1 MKITQFK
8 VRNERIDIMR
18 FEECLQNYALD
29 IPRKTVAGID
39 IGSRQAKAVLLK
51 GRELYTAIVPT
62 GYFMQQTAGE
72 LLDILYKESGITEQ
86 ELEYIVVT
94 GYGRISLRFEGIPY
108 RSVTEIACHGRGAH
122 YLAEKVRTIID
133 IGGQDSKA
141 IKVDETDGRVIDF
154 AMNDK
159 CAAGTGRFL
168 EKIANVLGYDVTEMG
183 EASLHAEHPE
193 DINSTCVVFAES
205 EVISSRARGAS
216 AENLAAGIHN
226 SVASRVYG
234 LLNRVG
240 IESNVLFTGGVSNNS
255 GMKKAFE
262 NLLNVKIAESRLDTV
277 FAGALGAAVFAAEYA
292 KAGLP
297 TAVHGTDEE
306 TFLLDMSS
314 YEAALTKAREDYENK
329 NTGKKSYVAF
339 TCTYTPIEVIAA
351 ADAAYFRLVHRGTPD
366 EVTAGETLTQ
376 SMQCDFHK
384 SILGAFLKGNKEYKA
399 IECVYSFYSCS
410 CMRKTMEVVDDLF
423 VKTEIFN
430 VPRNRHSL
438 DAKDFLA
445 SEILALKKDLEELTG
460 QRMEEEA
467 IRERVKQFNLAKR
480 YIREIAEYR
489 KRDVPL
495 ITSEQFQMIING
507 YYALPVD
514 VLLKELKKLKIQ
526 LKNAESKGPRKLRL
540 MLSGGII
547 ADGDNKI
554 TQILEKELG
563 VSIVVED
570 NCTGIKPLDA
580 DVDINTDEDIYH
592 QIAAAYL
599 GKAPCARMY
608 KPQEMIENSLKLAKE
623 YHVDGV
629 VLYYLKFCPCYSL
642 IEKMYSNLFKE
653 NDIPIFIM
661 SGDYSSGDEGQLKT
675 RLEAFIEILSEKI

>member
-1 MKITQFK
+1 
-8 VRNERIDIMR
+8 MR
-18 FEECLQNYALD
+18 FEECLQDYGAE
-29 IPRKTVAGID
+29 IPQNTVAGID

-62 GYFMQQTAGE
+62 GYFMQQTADE
-72 LLDILYKESGITEQ
+72 LLDILYKESGITKR

-94 GYGRISLRFEGIPY
+94 GYGRVSLQFEGVPY

-141 IKVDETDGRVIDF
+141 IKIDEADGRVIDF

-183 EASLHAEHPE
+183 EASLRADRPE

-216 AENLAAGIHN
+216 AENLAAGIHL
-226 SVASRVYG
+226 SVANRVYG

-240 IESNVLFTGGVSNNS
+240 IESNVLFTGGVSNNA

-262 NLLNVKIAESRLDTV
+262 NLLGIKIAESRLDTV

-297 TAVHGTDEE
+297 TAVRVTDEE
-306 TFLLDMSS
+306 NFLLDMSS
-314 YEAALTKAREDYENK
+314 YEAAIAKARKDYENK
-329 NTGKKSYVAF
+329 NTGKKAYTAF
-339 TCTYTPIEVIAA
+339 TCTYTPVEVISA
-351 ADAAYFRLVHRGTPD
+351 ADAAYFRLLHRGTAD

-399 IECVYSFYSCS
+399 IERVYSFYSCS

-423 VKTEIFN
+423 VRTEIFN

-445 SEILALKKDLEELTG
+445 SEILALKKSLEELTG
-460 QRMEEEA
+460 EKIEEET
-467 IRERVKQFNLAKR
+467 IRERTEQFNLAKK

-489 KRDVPL
+489 KLDVPL
-495 ITSEQFQMIING
+495 ITSEQFQRVIHG
-507 YYALPVD
+507 YYSLPID
-514 VLLKELKKLKIQ
+514 VLLLELKKLKAQ
-526 LKNAESKGPRKLRL
+526 LRGVKNKGPRKLRL

-547 ADGDNKI
+547 ADGDNKV

-563 VSIVVED
+563 ATIVVED
-570 NCTGIKPLDA
+570 NCTGIKPLDV
-580 DVDINTDEDIYH
+580 DVDMTSEEDIYH

-608 KPQEMIENSLKLAKE
+608 KPQDMLDNSLKLAKE

-629 VLYYLKFCPCYSL
+629 VFYYLKFCPCYSL
-642 IEKMYSNLFKE
+642 IEKMYSSLFKE

-661 SGDYSSGDEGQLKT
+661 SGDYSAGDEGQLKT
-675 RLEAFIEILSEKI
+675 RLEAFTEMLSERIGC